1 MYFIAKVI
9 YQIVINGS
17 KNNQFDEQLLIIKAQ
32 TVDDAYLKARAIGA
46 EKQHEFINDRKNP
59 VMWKMI
65 DVADIIPVESP
76 EHGSVVYS
84 QVIEE
89 DSESFID
96 YIKRKALTL
105 QTQSLLFA

>member
-9 YQIVINGS
+9 YQIVIAGS
-17 KNNQFDEQLLIIKAQ
+17 KNNQFDEQLIIIKAQ
-32 TVDDAYLKARAIGA
+32 SIADAYLKAHAIGA
-46 EKQHEFINDRKNP
+46 EKQHEFINDKMNP
-59 VMWKMI
+59 VTWKMI
-65 DVADIIPVESP
+65 DVADIMSVESP

-96 YIKRKALTL
+96 FVKRKALTL

>member
-9 YQIVINGS
+9 YQIVIKGS

-32 TVDDAYLKARAIGA
+32 TVAEAYLKARAIGA
-46 EKQHEFINDRKNP
+46 EKQHEFINDRKNN
-59 VMWKMI
+59 VKWQMI
-65 DVADIIPVESP
+65 DVADIMPVESP

-96 YIKRKALTL
+96 YIKRKAMVL

>member
-1 MYFIAKVI
+1 M
-9 YQIVINGS
+9 
-17 KNNQFDEQLLIIKAQ
+17 
-32 TVDDAYLKARAIGA
+32 KARAIGA
-46 EKQHEFINDRKNP
+46 EKQHEFINDKKNP
-59 VMWKMI
+59 VTWKMI
-65 DVADIIPVESP
+65 DVADITPVESP

-96 YIKRKALTL
+96 FVKRKALTL

>member
-9 YQIVINGS
+9 YQIVISGS

-32 TVDDAYLKARAIGA
+32 TVADAYLKARAIGA

>member
-1 MYFIAKVI
+1 MYFVAKVI
-9 YQIVINGS
+9 YQIIIKGS

-32 TVDDAYLKARAIGA
+32 NVAEAYLIARAIGA
-46 EKQHEFINDRKNP
+46 EKQHEFINDRKNN
-59 VMWKMI
+59 VKWHMI
-65 DVADIIPVESP
+65 
-76 EHGSVVYS
+76 VVYS

-96 YIKRKALTL
+96 YIKRKAMVL

>member
-1 MYFIAKVI
+1 MYFVAKVI
-9 YQIVINGS
+9 YQIIIKGS

-32 TVDDAYLKARAIGA
+32 NVAEAYLKARAIGA
-46 EKQHEFINDRKNP
+46 EKQHEFINDRKNN
-59 VMWKMI
+59 VKWQMI
-65 DVADIIPVESP
+65 DVADIMPVESP

-96 YIKRKALTL
+96 YIKRKAMVL